1 MTYGE
6 STADLRQAMIELLRS
21 HRILQSL
28 GGPGQ
33 HTVPEWTTVEE
44 RRELGAQIRRYRC
57 SILVWCHQA
66 LVSVT
71 PKFTVAGRRGLGRRR
86 AEELRDRVG
95 EAVEAVTVGL
105 PGLEELTTP
114 QPNAL
119 VETWRLAARGS
130 AMGEHDFAAGVE
142 HTRLD
147 GSESR
152 AVLKDAADIVRGLT
166 VLDRRYT
173 NVPGWEFLKNPG
185 RLGQAA
191 EVCSVL
197 ASRAERDY
205 AVDGRGWRP
214 PLAAY
219 PEPAQP
225 GLAGVVQAQ
234 HNLLVALSAFPD
246 ALNLRRILRTQAQ
259 AAHEAG
265 RHAASA
271 APDLVARFLDRGQ
284 TYQLLLRNSRDLGG
298 LVGDGGV
305 AAAQSHSVQARLKR
319 TPVDEAEAGP
329 ALRTLARYFS
339 GTDARVASTL
349 EYGLAEKLYF
359 VFVESPRPSEEETQI
374 IQQRLRWLP
383 VTSPVQT
390 DLVPLARGRLRPR
403 PVMPPAAPDAVESR
417 RAYELL
423 LSQQPG
429 FRSPSRPG
437 R

>member
-1 MTYGE
+1 VTYGE
-6 STADLRQAMIELLRS
+6 STADLREAMIELLRR
-21 HRILQSL
+21 HRIVQSL

-33 HTVPEWTTVEE
+33 PTVPESTTVEE

-71 PKFTVAGRRGLGRRR
+71 PKFTEGVTRQGRRR

-105 PGLEELTTP
+105 PGLAELATP
-114 QPNAL
+114 HPNTM
-119 VETWRLAARGS
+119 VETWRRAARGS
-130 AMGEHDFAAGVE
+130 VLGEHDFAAGVE

-147 GSESR
+147 GSQSR
-152 AVLKDAADIVRGLT
+152 AVLKDAADIVRGLI
-166 VLDRRYT
+166 VLDRRYA

-185 RLGQAA
+185 RLGLAA
-191 EVCSVL
+191 EVCSVF
-197 ASRAERDY
+197 ASRGERDY

-214 PLAAY
+214 PLAED
-219 PEPAQP
+219 PQPALP
-225 GLAGVVQAQ
+225 GYAGVVQAQ

-246 ALNLRRILRTQAQ
+246 ALNLRRILRTQAR

-271 APDLVARFLDRGQ
+271 APDLVARFLDREQ
-284 TYQLLLRNSRDLGG
+284 TYQLLQRNSRDLGG

-305 AAAQSHSVQARLKR
+305 AAAESHSVQARLRR
-319 TPVDEAEAGP
+319 TPVGDPEAGP
-329 ALRTLARYFS
+329 ALRQLARYFA
-339 GTDARVASTL
+339 GTDARLASTL

-359 VFVESPRPSEEETQI
+359 VSVESPRPSDEETEF

-390 DLVPLARGRLRPR
+390 DLLPLARGRLRPC
-403 PVMPPAAPDAVESR
+403 PAPQAAAPDAVESR
-417 RAYELL
+417 RSYELL
-423 LSQQPG
+423 LARQPG
-429 FRSPSRPG
+429 FRSQPRPP